1 MAPDAAPTPAPP
13 AESVVLRPR
22 TTDDMTGLLA
32 LFTATRATTGYP
44 VDPLP
49 EVSTGATMAHFVGGA
64 PALEVAAMV
73 ACGSGSSSAPPCPSS
88 LSSLDRD
95 NDHDGPG
102 ILGHASLRR
111 VPPDATDA
119 RVWRQAHGHGGGEGN
134 EKELWGLARLAV
146 HPAAQGRGL
155 GGRLLAWAEERAR
168 AEGRR
173 LVLGVLEKDV
183 GAMAVYE
190 RRGWR
195 RYGQDAMVGHD
206 GRWWV
211 EYFYE
216 FGGRTGDPVDL

>member
-1 MAPDAAPTPAPP
+1 MAPDAAPAPAPP
-13 AESVVLRPR
+13 AESAVLRPR
-22 TTDDMTGLLA
+22 TADDMTGLLA
-32 LFTATRATTGYP
+32 LFTATQAATGYP

-49 EVSTGATMAHFVGGA
+49 ETATGATMAHFVGGA
-64 PALEVAAMV
+64 AALEIAAIV
-73 ACGSGSSSAPPCPSS
+73 ACSSSSSSAPPPSS
-88 LSSLDRD
+88 LSALDRG
-95 NDHDGPG
+95 NDHDWPK

-111 VPPDATDA
+111 VPSDATEA
-119 RVWRQAHGHGGGEGN
+119 RVWKQAHGNEGGEAD
-134 EKELWGLARLAV
+134 EQLWGLARLAV

-183 GAMAVYE
+183 GAMVVYE

-195 RYGQDAMVGHD
+195 RYGQDAMVGRD

-216 FGGRTGDPVDL
+216 FGG